1 MIAVQCDKY
10 NTKETRCS
18 SKLQKKKKMELWIK
32 EVLMEN

>member
-18 SKLQKKKKMELWIK
+18 SKLQKKKNG
-32 EVLMEN
+32 VVN

>member
-18 SKLQKKKKMELWIK
+18 SKLQKKKKWSCELK
-32 EVLMEN
+32 KS